1 MLTTDKAVIVE
12 GKYDKI
18 RLSNVIDAVIICT
31 DGFHIFKDEDKRALI
46 RHYAGHTGIIILTDS
61 DAAGFKIRNH
71 IKGFVQDA
79 SKVINVY
86 IPDIYGKERRKAKPS
101 KEGKLGVEGIDE
113 KTLEQAFVRAGIT
126 GGEPRPHD
134 IDKPLL
140 FELGL
145 TGRPDSSRRR
155 AELLQRL
162 GLPSLMTVN
171 ALMDVL
177 GTVMSADELRQ
188 MMTEEQIQ

>member
-18 RLSNVIDAVIICT
+18 RLAGVIDAVIICT
-31 DGFHIFKDEDKRALI
+31 DGFRVFKDEDKRALI
-46 RHYAGHTGIIILTDS
+46 RHYADHAGIVILTDS
-61 DAAGFKIRNH
+61 DAAGFKIRGY
-71 IKGFVQDA
+71 IKGIVKDA
-79 SKVINVY
+79 SRVVNVY

-113 KTLEQAFVRAGIT
+113 DILRDAFLKAGIQ
-126 GGEPRPHD
+126 GGEPRPRD
-134 IDKPLL
+134 IDKALL

-145 TGRPDSSRRR
+145 TGRADAAARRQR
-155 AELLQRL
+155 LLERL
-162 GLPSLMTVN
+162 GLPSLMTTN

-177 GTVMSADELRQ
+177 NSVMTAEELRAA
-188 MMTEEQIQ
+188 MAEQDV